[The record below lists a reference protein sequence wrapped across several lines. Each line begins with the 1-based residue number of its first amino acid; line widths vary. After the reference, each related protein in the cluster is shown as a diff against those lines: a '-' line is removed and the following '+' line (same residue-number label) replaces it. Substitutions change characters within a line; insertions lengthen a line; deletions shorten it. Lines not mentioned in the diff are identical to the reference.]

1 VRRNPPISTISGSAA
16 SQAAQ
21 IICLVMMVALRNL
34 GLASLPEIGASEG
47 SRRRIA

>member
-1 VRRNPPISTISGSAA
+1 
-16 SQAAQ
+16 
-21 IICLVMMVALRNL
+21 MMVALRNL